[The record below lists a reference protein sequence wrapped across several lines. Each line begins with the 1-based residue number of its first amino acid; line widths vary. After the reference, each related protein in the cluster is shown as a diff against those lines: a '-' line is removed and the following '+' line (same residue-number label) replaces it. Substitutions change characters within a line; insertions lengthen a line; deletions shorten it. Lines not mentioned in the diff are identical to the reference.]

1 MSVSLV
7 KGNKINLSKEA
18 GNLNITLSNVNVG
31 LGWDCNSHGGADY
44 DLDAWALAFDNDGA
58 KRKNLV
64 YFGNTVDSSL
74 QIHHCGD
81 NLTGEGEGDDE
92 TITFNLDKLSN
103 KYKFILIGVT
113 IFRANMRGQSFKNID
128 NAFIR
133 IYDRKTNKEI
143 CKYGDDKFKKDF
155 GKSIS
160 LLFGA
165 LVFNSGQWEFIA
177 IGKGESFSSIADALN
192 IYSEHSLDEY
202 LTINKKDING
212 GKKTMAVNLS
222 KGGKI
227 SLAKVAADAGISGG
241 LTKIVVG
248 LGWDVQKYDGGADF
262 DLDAAAFM
270 TGANGKVRSDADFIF
285 YNQKEGP
292 GVLHTGDNRTGEGEG
307 DDEQIKVDLT
317 AVPADVDKVS
327 FTVTIDQADVRNQN
341 FGMVEN
347 AYIHIVD
354 EVTGTELIKYELGE
368 DFSVENA
375 IVVAELYRHNGEWK
389 FNAVGSGFS
398 GGLAALCRN
407 FGVNV

>member
-1 MSVSLV
+1 MSVSLT
-7 KGNKINLSKEA
+7 KGSKVNLSKEA
-18 GNLNITLSNVNVG
+18 NNLGVKLTSVNVG
-31 LGWDCNSHGGADY
+31 LGWDCNDSGGADY
-44 DLDAWALAFDNDGA
+44 DLDAWALAVTDKGL

-64 YFGNTVDSSL
+64 YFSNTFDSSM

-81 NLTGEGEGDDE
+81 NLTGAGDGDDE
-92 TITFNLDKLSN
+92 TITINLEKLPDN
-103 KYKFILIGVT
+103 YKHVLIGVT
-113 IFRANMRGQSFKNID
+113 IFRARNRNQSFKDIN

-133 IYDRKTNKEI
+133 LYDSKTNIEI
-143 CKYGDDKFKKDF
+143 CKYSDNKFKNEF
-155 GKSIS
+155 GKCIS
-160 LLFGA
+160 LLFGV
-165 LVFNSGQWEFIA
+165 LTRVNGQWEFNA
-177 IGKGESFSSIADALN
+177 VGKGDKFGSITDALN
-192 IYSEHSLDEY
+192 VYGEYTLDDNTT
-202 LTINKKDING
+202 LNNG

-285 YNQKEGP
+285 YNQPQGP
-292 GVLHTGDNRTGEGEG
+292 GITHTGDNRTGEGDG

-354 EVTGTELIKYELGE
+354 EATGTELVKYELGE

-407 FGVNV
+407 FGVNI

>member
-1 MSVSLV
+1 MSVSLT
-7 KGNKINLSKEA
+7 KGSKVNLSKEA
-18 GNLNITLSNVNVG
+18 NNLGVKLTSVNVG
-31 LGWDCNSHGGADY
+31 LGWDCNDRGGADY
-44 DLDAWALAFDNDGA
+44 DLDAWALAVTDKGL
-58 KRKNLV
+58 KKKNLV
-64 YFGNTVDSSL
+64 YFGNRFDSSM

-81 NLTGEGEGDDE
+81 NLTGAGDGDDE
-92 TITFNLDKLSN
+92 TITINLEKLPDN
-103 KYKFILIGVT
+103 YKHVLIGVT
-113 IFRANMRGQSFKNID
+113 IFRARNRNQSFKDIN

-133 IYDRKTNKEI
+133 LYDSKTNIEI
-143 CKYGDDKFKKDF
+143 CKYSDNKFKNEF
-155 GKSIS
+155 GKCIS
-160 LLFGA
+160 LLFGV
-165 LVFNSGQWEFIA
+165 LTRVNGQWEFNA
-177 IGKGESFSSIADALN
+177 VGKGDKFGSITDALN
-192 IYSEHSLDEY
+192 VYGEYTLDDNTT
-202 LTINKKDING
+202 LNNG

-227 SLAKVAADAGISGG
+227 SLAKVAADAGISDG

-270 TGANGKVRSDADFIF
+270 TGTNGKVRSDADFIF
-285 YNQKEGP
+285 YNQPQGP
-292 GVLHTGDNRTGEGEG
+292 GVTHTGDNRTGEGDG

-354 EVTGTELIKYELGE
+354 EATGTELVKYELGE

-407 FGVNV
+407 FGVNI

>member
-1 MSVSLV
+1 MSVSLA
-7 KGNKINLSKEA
+7 KGSKINLSKEA
-18 GNLNITLSNVNVG
+18 SNLGVKLTNVNVG
-31 LGWDCNSHGGADY
+31 LGWDCNTHGGADY
-44 DLDAWALAFDNDGA
+44 DLDAWALAVTDKGL

-64 YFGNTVDSSL
+64 YFSNTFDSSM

-81 NLTGEGEGDDE
+81 NLTGEGDGDDE
-92 TITFNLDKLSN
+92 TITINLEKLPDN
-103 KYKFILIGVT
+103 YKHVLIGVT
-113 IFRANMRGQSFKNID
+113 IFRARNRNQSFKDID

-133 IYDRKTNKEI
+133 LYDAKTNIEI
-143 CKYGDDKFKKDF
+143 CKYSDNKFKNEF
-155 GKSIS
+155 GNCIS
-160 LLFGA
+160 LLFGV
-165 LVFNSGQWEFIA
+165 LTKVNGQWEFNA
-177 IGKGESFSSIADALN
+177 VGKGDKFGSITDALN
-192 IYSEHSLDEY
+192 VYGEYTLDDNTT
-202 LTINKKDING
+202 LNNNG

-227 SLAKVAADAGISGG
+227 SLAKVASDAGISGG

-270 TGANGKVRSDADFIF
+270 TGASSKVRSDADFIF

-292 GVLHTGDNRTGEGEG
+292 GVLHTGDNRTGEGDG

-317 AVPADVDKVS
+317 AVPADVEKIS

-407 FGVNV
+407 FGVNI

>member
-1 MSVSLV
+1 MSVSLT
-7 KGNKINLSKEA
+7 KGSKVNLSKEA
-18 GNLNITLSNVNVG
+18 NNLGVKLTNVNVG
-31 LGWDCNSHGGADY
+31 LGWDCNDSGGADY
-44 DLDAWALAFDNDGA
+44 DLDAWALAVTDKGL
-58 KRKNLV
+58 KKKNLV
-64 YFGNTVDSSL
+64 YFGNRFDSSM

-81 NLTGEGEGDDE
+81 NLTGEGDGDDE
-92 TITFNLDKLSN
+92 TITINLENIPDN
-103 KYKFILIGVT
+103 YKHILIGVT
-113 IFRANMRGQSFKNID
+113 IFRARSRNQSFKDIN

-133 IYDRKTNKEI
+133 LYDAKTNIEI
-143 CKYGDDKFKKDF
+143 CKYSDNKFKKEF
-155 GKSIS
+155 GKCIS
-160 LLFGA
+160 LLFGV
-165 LVFNSGQWEFIA
+165 LTKVNGQWEFNA
-177 IGKGESFSSIADALN
+177 VGKGDKFGSITDALN
-192 IYSEHSLDEY
+192 VYGEYTLDDSKT
-202 LTINKKDING
+202 LNNNG

-285 YNQKEGP
+285 YNQPQGP
-292 GVLHTGDNRTGEGEG
+292 GITHTGDNRTGEGDG

-317 AVPADVDKVS
+317 AVPADVEKVS

-354 EVTGTELIKYELGE
+354 EATGTELIKYELGE
-368 DFSVENA
+368 DFSIENA

-407 FGVNV
+407 FGVDV

>member
-1 MSVSLV
+1 MSVSLT
-7 KGNKINLSKEA
+7 KGSKVNLSKEA
-18 GNLNITLSNVNVG
+18 NNLGVKLTSVNVG
-31 LGWDCNSHGGADY
+31 LGWDCNDSGGADY
-44 DLDAWALAFDNDGA
+44 DLDAWALAVTDKGL

-64 YFGNTVDSSL
+64 YFSNTFDSSM

-81 NLTGEGEGDDE
+81 NLTGAGDGDDE
-92 TITFNLDKLSN
+92 TITINLEKLPDN
-103 KYKFILIGVT
+103 YKHVLIGVT
-113 IFRANMRGQSFKNID
+113 IFRARNRNQSFKDIN

-133 IYDRKTNKEI
+133 LYDSKTNIEI
-143 CKYGDDKFKKDF
+143 CKYSDNKFKNEF
-155 GKSIS
+155 GKCIS
-160 LLFGA
+160 LLFGV
-165 LVFNSGQWEFIA
+165 LTRVNGQWEFNA
-177 IGKGESFSSIADALN
+177 VGKGDKFGSITDALN
-192 IYSEHSLDEY
+192 VYGEYTLDDNTT
-202 LTINKKDING
+202 LNNG

-285 YNQKEGP
+285 YNQPQGP
-292 GVLHTGDNRTGEGEG
+292 GVTHTGDNRTGEGDG

-347 AYIHIVD
+347 AYIHIID
-354 EVTGTELIKYELGE
+354 EATGTELVKYELGE

-407 FGVNV
+407 FGVNI

>member
-1 MSVSLV
+1 MSVSLT
-7 KGNKINLSKEA
+7 KGSKINLSKEA
-18 GNLNITLSNVNVG
+18 SNLGVKLTNVNVG
-31 LGWDCNSHGGADY
+31 LGWDYNTHGGADY
-44 DLDAWALAFDNDGA
+44 DLDAWALAVTDKGL

-64 YFGNTVDSSL
+64 YFSNTFDSSM

-81 NLTGEGEGDDE
+81 NLTGEGDGDDE
-92 TITFNLDKLSN
+92 TITINLEKLPDN
-103 KYKFILIGVT
+103 YKHVLIGVT
-113 IFRANMRGQSFKNID
+113 IFRARNRNQSFKDID

-133 IYDRKTNKEI
+133 LYDAKTNIEI
-143 CKYGDDKFKKDF
+143 CKYSDNKFKNEF
-155 GKSIS
+155 GNCIS
-160 LLFGA
+160 LLFGV
-165 LVFNSGQWEFIA
+165 LTKVSGQWEFNA
-177 IGKGESFSSIADALN
+177 VGKGDKFGSITDALN
-192 IYSEHSLDEY
+192 VYGEYTLDDNTT
-202 LTINKKDING
+202 LNNNG

-222 KGGKI
+222 KGGKV
-227 SLAKVAADAGISGG
+227 SLAKVASDAGISGG

-270 TGANGKVRSDADFIF
+270 TGASGKVRSDADFIF

-292 GVLHTGDNRTGEGEG
+292 GVLHTGDNRTGEGDG

-317 AVPADVDKVS
+317 AVPADVEKIS

-354 EVTGTELIKYELGE
+354 EVTGTELIRYDLGE
-368 DFSVENA
+368 DFSVETA

-407 FGVNV
+407 FGVNI

>member
-1 MSVSLV
+1 MSVSLT
-7 KGNKINLSKEA
+7 KGSKVNLSKEA
-18 GNLNITLSNVNVG
+18 NNLGVKLTSVNVG
-31 LGWDCNSHGGADY
+31 LGWDCNDSGGADY
-44 DLDAWALAFDNDGA
+44 DLDAWALAVTDKGL

-64 YFGNTVDSSL
+64 YFSNTFDSSM

-81 NLTGEGEGDDE
+81 NLTGAGDGDDE
-92 TITFNLDKLSN
+92 TITINLEKLPDN
-103 KYKFILIGVT
+103 YKHVLIGVT
-113 IFRANMRGQSFKNID
+113 IFRARNRNQSFKDIN

-133 IYDRKTNKEI
+133 LYDSKTNIEI
-143 CKYGDDKFKKDF
+143 CKYSDNKFKNEF
-155 GKSIS
+155 GKCIS
-160 LLFGA
+160 LLFGV
-165 LVFNSGQWEFIA
+165 LTRVNGQWEFNA
-177 IGKGESFSSIADALN
+177 VGKGDKFGSITDALN
-192 IYSEHSLDEY
+192 VYGEYTLDDNTT
-202 LTINKKDING
+202 LNNG

-285 YNQKEGP
+285 YNQPQGP
-292 GVLHTGDNRTGEGEG
+292 GVTHTGDNRTGEGDG

-354 EVTGTELIKYELGE
+354 EATGTELVKYELGE

-407 FGVNV
+407 FGVNI

>member
-1 MSVSLV
+1 MSVSLT
-7 KGNKINLSKEA
+7 KGSKVNLSKEA
-18 GNLNITLSNVNVG
+18 NNLGVKLTNVNVG
-31 LGWDCNSHGGADY
+31 LGWDCNDSGGADY
-44 DLDAWALAFDNDGA
+44 DLDAWALAVTDKGL
-58 KRKNLV
+58 KKKNLV
-64 YFGNTVDSSL
+64 YFGNRFDSSM

-81 NLTGEGEGDDE
+81 NLTGEGDGDDE
-92 TITFNLDKLSN
+92 TITINLENIPDN
-103 KYKFILIGVT
+103 YKHILIGVT
-113 IFRANMRGQSFKNID
+113 IFRARSRNQSFKDIN

-133 IYDRKTNKEI
+133 LYDAKTNIEI
-143 CKYGDDKFKKDF
+143 CKYSDNKFKKEF
-155 GKSIS
+155 GKCIS
-160 LLFGA
+160 LLFGV
-165 LVFNSGQWEFIA
+165 LTRVNGQWEFNA
-177 IGKGESFSSIADALN
+177 VGKGDKFGSITDALN
-192 IYSEHSLDEY
+192 VYGEYTLDD
-202 LTINKKDING
+202 NKTLNNNG

-285 YNQKEGP
+285 YNQPQGP
-292 GVLHTGDNRTGEGEG
+292 GVTHTGDNRTGEGDG

-317 AVPADVDKVS
+317 AVPADVEKVS

-354 EVTGTELIKYELGE
+354 EATGTELIKYELGE
-368 DFSVENA
+368 DFSIENA